1 MKNNLIVV
9 VSLLFAIALVVPLPP
24 LALTILFY
32 ADSTFAVSI
41 LMVCVFS
48 LAKKRIY
55 KVMTSLIVCFSLYT
69 VYLDITTAR
78 FVMTMKEG
86 QEPIAFVADFAQS
99 GFINFPHAGYI
110 LFAIFILLSVITM
123 IKKSNVVDERLEK
136 ALKLVRAAIEI
147 IFIMFLVSVFA
158 GTLFGVVKG
167 GLGFKE
173 SFLLHLPFA
182 CAQITLFMVNF
193 CFVGVGLNSIFFAK
207 NYKTDYFQ
215 NK

>member
-55 KVMTSLIVCFSLYT
+55 KVMTNLIVCFSLYT

-99 GFINFPHAGYI
+99 GFVNFPHAGYI
-110 LFAIFILLSVITM
+110 LFAIFILF
-123 IKKSNVVDERLEK
+123 N
-136 ALKLVRAAIEI
+136 
-147 IFIMFLVSVFA
+147 
-158 GTLFGVVKG
+158 
-167 GLGFKE
+167 
-173 SFLLHLPFA
+173 
-182 CAQITLFMVNF
+182 
-193 CFVGVGLNSIFFAK
+193 
-207 NYKTDYFQ
+207 
-215 NK
+215 